1 MHRRRVARAFAV
13 EALGTL
19 ESAHRVVV
27 VAVSDNGPG
36 LPSVDETHVFD
47 PFFTTKEPG
56 KGTGLGLFISAR
68 LVSGMG
74 GRIDLENT
82 PDGARFEVR
91 LPEAMT
97 VKEPTVEQYGAIGA
111 QYSEVIDR
119 QEVE

>member
-1 MHRRRVARAFAV
+1 MARAFAV
-13 EALGTL
+13 EALASL
-19 ESAHRVVV
+19 ETAHKVVV

-36 LPSVDETHVFD
+36 LPSADETHVFD

-74 GRIDLENT
+74 GRIELENT
-82 PDGARFEVR
+82 SDGARFEVR
-91 LPEAMT
+91 LPEATT
-97 VKEPTVEQYGAIGA
+97 VEEPTAEPSEAVGAL
-111 QYSEVIDR
+111 YSEVKDR